1 MPPSETSLVI
11 AHPIAKPATI
21 GVNRMQ
27 LTTTSNDNLPLRVA
41 TFDTLAE
48 GLDYAARGATGCNFF
63 SERGRPAHSLT
74 YREIREG
81 ALDLALRLS
90 AAGLDRGARVALI
103 AETRPEFLITFFACQ
118 YAGLIPV
125 PLPLS
130 VNLGGRESYVTRLAA
145 MMGRAHASVA
155 ITSEELLPM
164 LQEAAAQAGIDRVG
178 SYSDFSA
185 LPYAGGEIRPL
196 GKDEPAYIQFSSGS
210 TSLPRGVMVTQKSIM
225 ANARAIG
232 QHGLQ
237 LRPDD
242 RATSWL
248 PLYHDMGLV
257 GFCLTPAMAQCSV
270 DYLATTTFARRPLLW
285 LQTLS
290 DQGGTIAFAPTF
302 GYELCLRRAA
312 KVEPGQYDLSRWRV
326 AGIGGEMVRASVLE
340 AFAERFADCGFDA
353 RAFVPSYGLA
363 ESTLAISFSPL
374 GEGVKVDHVD
384 REAVARRSV
393 AEPAEAGR
401 SRDFVRCGRVLP
413 GHRIEIRDAQGKQL
427 PERRIGRVF
436 VSGPSLMEGYFRD
449 PEATAAAM
457 PEAGWLD
464 TGDLGYLAD
473 GELVITG
480 RSKDL
485 IIVGGRNIWPQD
497 LEWAVEK
504 LEQVRA
510 GDVAAFSVTD
520 QEDNER
526 VVVVVECRLADAE
539 ERAALRR
546 EISVVVQRTAG
557 VSAEVVLTRPKV
569 LTFTSSGKLSRA
581 AAKADFLAG
590 RISDLDAEVEESVY
604 AMAVGAE

>member
-1 MPPSETSLVI
+1 
-11 AHPIAKPATI
+11 
-21 GVNRMQ
+21 MQ

-41 TFDTLAE
+41 AFDTLAE

-63 SERGRPAHSLT
+63 SERGKPAFSLT
-74 YREIREG
+74 YREIRER
-81 ALDLALRLS
+81 ALDLALRFS
-90 AAGLDRGARVALI
+90 ASGLERGARIALI

-130 VNLGGRESYVTRLAA
+130 VNLGGRESYVARLAA
-145 MMGRAHASVA
+145 MMQRAHVSVA
-155 ITSEELLPM
+155 VTSEELLPM
-164 LQEAAAQAGIDRVG
+164 LEEAAPQAGIERVG
-178 SYSDFSA
+178 SYSDFA
-185 LPYAGGEIRPL
+185 AMPYQGGEIRPL
-196 GKDEPAYIQFSSGS
+196 NKDEPAYIQFSSGS
-210 TSLPRGVMVTQKSIM
+210 TSLPRGVMVTQQSIM
-225 ANARAIG
+225 ANARGIG
-232 QHGLQ
+232 LHGLR
-237 LRPDD
+237 LRVGD

-257 GFCLTPAMAQCSV
+257 GFCLTPAMAQVSV

-290 DQGGTIAFAPTF
+290 DQGGTVAFAPTF

-312 KVEPGQYDLSRWRV
+312 RVEPGQYDLSRWRV

-340 AFAERFADCGFDA
+340 KFAERFADCGFDGK
-353 RAFVPSYGLA
+353 AFLPSYGLA
-363 ESTLAISFSPL
+363 ESTLAISFSAL
-374 GEGVKVDHVD
+374 GEGVKTDEVD
-384 REAVARRSV
+384 REAAARRDL
-393 AEPAEAGR
+393 ALPAGR
-401 SRDFVRCGRVLP
+401 GGTKVFVRCGRPLP
-413 GHRIEIRDAQGKQL
+413 EHRVEIRDAQGRPL

-436 VSGPSLMEGYFRD
+436 ASGPSLMEGYFRD

-464 TGDLGYLAD
+464 TGDLGYLAE

-504 LEQVRA
+504 LENVRA
-510 GDVAAFSVTD
+510 GDVAAFAVTD
-520 QEDNER
+520 QEEKEQ
-526 VVVVVECRLADAE
+526 VVLVVECRLSDP
-539 ERAALRR
+539 AARENLRR
-546 EISVVVQRTAG
+546 EISAVVQRSAG
-557 VSAEVVLTRPKV
+557 VSCEIVLTRPNA

-590 RISDLDAEVEESVY
+590 RIVDLDAAPDEGFY
-604 AMAVGAE
+604 ALAVGAE

>member
-155 ITSEELLPM
+155 ITSEEMLPM
-164 LQEAAAQAGIDRVG
+164 LEEAARMAGIERVG
-178 SYSDFSA
+178 SYSDFAA
-185 LPYAGGEIRPL
+185 LPFQGGEIRPL
-196 GKDEPAYIQFSSGS
+196 NKDEPAYIQFSSGS
-210 TSLPRGVMVTQKSIM
+210 TSLPRGVMVTQHSIM
-225 ANARAIG
+225 ANARGIG

-237 LRPDD
+237 LRAGD

-257 GFCLTPAMAQCSV
+257 GFCLTPAMAQVSV

-302 GYELCLRRAA
+302 GYELCLRRATR
-312 KVEPGQYDLSRWRV
+312 VEPGQYDLSRWRV
-326 AGIGGEMVRASVLE
+326 AGIGGEMVRASVLQ
-340 AFAERFADCGFDA
+340 AFADRFADCGFDGK
-353 RAFVPSYGLA
+353 AFLPSYGLA
-363 ESTLAISFSPL
+363 ESTLAISFSAL
-374 GEGVKVDHVD
+374 GEGVKIDKVDH
-384 REAVARRSV
+384 EAAARRNLAVPSD
-393 AEPAEAGR
+393 AERAKV
-401 SRDFVRCGRVLP
+401 FVRCGRPLP
-413 GHRIEIRDAQGKQL
+413 DHRIEIRGAQGELL
-427 PERRIGRVF
+427 PERQIGRVF

-449 PEATAAAM
+449 PEATATAM
-457 PEAGWLD
+457 PEEGWLD
-464 TGDLGYLAD
+464 TGDLGYLAGGD
-473 GELVITG
+473 LVITG

-497 LEWAVEK
+497 LEWAIEK

-510 GDVAAFSVTD
+510 GDVAAFAAAD
-520 QEDNER
+520 QDESER
-526 VVVVVECRLADAE
+526 VVLVIECRLSDA
-539 ERAALRR
+539 AARDSLRR
-546 EISVVVQRTAG
+546 EIGALVQRSAG
-557 VSAEVVLTRPKV
+557 VTGE
-569 LTFTSSGKLSRA
+569 
-581 AAKADFLAG
+581 
-590 RISDLDAEVEESVY
+590 I
-604 AMAVGAE
+604 

>member
-1 MPPSETSLVI
+1 
-11 AHPIAKPATI
+11 
-21 GVNRMQ
+21 MQ
-27 LTTTSNDNLPLRVA
+27 LTTTSNDNLPLRVGV
-41 TFDTLAE
+41 FDTLAE

-74 YREIREG
+74 YREIRER
-81 ALDLALRLS
+81 ALDLGLRFS
-90 AAGLDRGARVALI
+90 ASGLERGARVALI

-130 VNLGGRESYVTRLAA
+130 VNLGGREAYVARLAA
-145 MMGRAHASVA
+145 MMQRGHASVA
-155 ITSEELLPM
+155 VTSEEMLPM
-164 LQEAAAQAGIDRVG
+164 LEEAARMAGIERVG
-178 SYSDFSA
+178 SYSDFAA
-185 LPYAGGEIRPL
+185 LPYQGGEIRPL
-196 GKDEPAYIQFSSGS
+196 NKDEPAYIQFSSGS
-210 TSLPRGVMVTQKSIM
+210 TSLPRGVMVTQHSIM
-225 ANARAIG
+225 ANARGIG

-237 LRPDD
+237 LRAGD

-257 GFCLTPAMAQCSV
+257 GFCLTPAMAQVSV

-326 AGIGGEMVRASVLE
+326 AGIGGEMIRASVLQ
-340 AFAERFADCGFDA
+340 AFADRFADCGFDGK
-353 RAFVPSYGLA
+353 AFLPSYGLA
-363 ESTLAISFSPL
+363 ESTLAISFSAL
-374 GEGVKVDHVD
+374 GEGVKVDEVD
-384 REAVARRSV
+384 QEAAARRDL
-393 AEPAEAGR
+393 ALPASAKR
-401 SRDFVRCGRVLP
+401 AKTFVRCGRP
-413 GHRIEIRDAQGKQL
+413 MPEHRIEIRDARGKPL
-427 PERRIGRVF
+427 SDRHIGRVF

-449 PEATAAAM
+449 PEATATAM
-457 PEAGWLD
+457 PEEGWLD
-464 TGDLGYLAD
+464 TGDLGYLAE

-504 LEQVRA
+504 IEHVRA
-510 GDVAAFSVTD
+510 GDVAAFAVPD
-520 QEDNER
+520 QDDSEQ
-526 VVVVVECRLADAE
+526 VVLVVECRLSDPAA
-539 ERAALRR
+539 RAALRR
-546 EISVVVQRTAG
+546 EISAVVQRSAG
-557 VSAEVVLTRPKV
+557 VSCEVVLTRPNA

-581 AAKADFLAG
+581 AAKADYLAG
-590 RISDLDAEVEESVY
+590 RISDLDGTLEEGVY